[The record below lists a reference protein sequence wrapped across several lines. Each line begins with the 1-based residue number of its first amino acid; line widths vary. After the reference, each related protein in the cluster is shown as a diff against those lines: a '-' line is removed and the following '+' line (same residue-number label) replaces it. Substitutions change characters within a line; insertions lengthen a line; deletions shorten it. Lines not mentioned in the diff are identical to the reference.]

1 MKVWNQGRRE
11 NKKLNPKRSFRREEG
26 SSVARTKD
34 EVATP
39 NPGDAANSAGYIKEV
54 SLMQTLGNA
63 TKFTETLRE
72 DAL

>member
-1 MKVWNQGRRE
+1 M
-11 NKKLNPKRSFRREEG
+11 
-26 SSVARTKD
+26 ARTKD

-39 NPGDAANSAGYIKEV
+39 NPGDAANSAGYIQEV

-63 TKFTETLRE
+63 TKFTETLKE